1 MIADPGKNGSRKA
14 RQETKA
20 LPYNSPAY
28 NPASRIGGWNASPVS
43 QGK

>member
-1 MIADPGKNGSRKA
+1 MGDVNTMIADPGQIRSKKNGDH
-14 RQETKA
+14 TK
-20 LPYNSPAY
+20 LTY